1 MAEGARL
8 SECDVVSLLG
18 RAGVDMLTPT
28 DWGLHGGLGV
38 VIDLQDPLGDLT
50 DRSDEGSD
58 ALGQPEVVR
67 LQIVSGDH
75 SLGQGVVEVWSLA
88 VWAGG
93 GGGGQRG
100 GPSGVWDRLGGGDC
114 RGGGQ
119 GLRDPPDWTDWVGS
133 PLVPAAEG
141 ADPAGEANVPSLRDG
156 NLAVLVRPG
165 TATGLGV
172 HHGHQ
177 VLDLPHTHPGREL
190 DRAQVDGE
198 GGDEEEEPGDRSD
211 DHGVKVDR

>member
-1 MAEGARL
+1 
-8 SECDVVSLLG
+8 
-18 RAGVDMLTPT
+18 MLTPT

-38 VIDLQDPLGDLT
+38 VIDLEDPLGDLT

-58 ALGQPEVVR
+58 ALWQPEVVR
-67 LQIVSGDH
+67 LQVVSGDH

-88 VWAGG
+88 VRAGG
-93 GGGGQRG
+93 GGGGQG
-100 GPSGVWDRLGGGDC
+100 GGACGGDC
-114 RGGGQ
+114 RGGGEVV
-119 GLRDPPDWTDWVGS
+119 RDPPDWTDWVGS

-141 ADPAGEANVPSLRDG
+141 ADPAGEPNVPSLRHGD
-156 NLAVLVRPG
+156 LAVLVRPG

-190 DRAQVDGE
+190 DGAQVDGE
-198 GGDEEEEPGDRSD
+198 GGDEEEDPGDRSD